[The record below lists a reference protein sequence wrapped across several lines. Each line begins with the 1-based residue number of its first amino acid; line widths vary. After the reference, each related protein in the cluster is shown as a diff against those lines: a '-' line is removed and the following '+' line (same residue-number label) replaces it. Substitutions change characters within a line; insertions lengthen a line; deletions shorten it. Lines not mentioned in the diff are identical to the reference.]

1 MRIGPLVLKLRLA
14 STRFENRIGGAAELA
29 LALQGTLQAEMAFVI
44 PLSETASDNKL
55 DNEVEQRLTERF
67 GVVVALQNDT
77 TDKDKT
83 GLTAYDSLFE
93 IRAEIWKALL
103 GWKIDGAESYPISY
117 RGGRVLG
124 INRAQFWYQFEFS
137 VDAWIG
143 QEDGVD
149 VDRKDLDDFDKI
161 YAQWAITGPYG
172 KEFVSWEDF
181 FGPGAFKKG
190 FGPSF
195 DVHALEPLDMGSI
208 VDFTEDPRDGA
219 FGAGFGIRFDVSEH

>member
-1 MRIGPLVLKLRLA
+1 MRIGRIVLRLRLA

-29 LALQGTLQAEMAFVI
+29 LALQGTLQAEMAFII

-55 DNEVEQRLTERF
+55 DNEVEQKLTERF

-137 VDAWIG
+137 VNAWIG
-143 QEDGVD
+143 QDDGVD
-149 VDRKDLDDFDKI
+149 VGRDDLDDFDKI
-161 YAQWAITGPYG
+161 YARWALIGPTGREYG
-172 KEFVSWEDF
+172 EWAD
-181 FGPGAFKKG
+181 
-190 FGPSF
+190 F
-195 DVHALEPLDMGSI
+195 DVAGAPPDMGSI

-219 FGAGFGIRFDVSEH
+219 FGPGFGIRFDVSEH